1 MSLKSWF
8 TRFRPRLSRASASAM
23 PSKAAPGMPRNG
35 SRLRLMFSST
45 AVRLSAIYILLF
57 ALCAALLV
65 IYVTAMSERLLAQQ
79 TRRTIEEEALDI
91 DRAYDRGGVNLVLR
105 IMERRARQPGAN
117 LYVIAGP
124 NGEILAGNV
133 ASLQPGVLDDQ
144 GWTGMPFTYQPYA
157 EMGATR
163 RHTAT
168 ATVLRLDNGLR
179 VLIGRDLGDPSRFRS
194 IVQQA
199 LMVALA
205 IMGLGALVIWFG
217 IGRNALRRIDR
228 MSAASQKIMAG
239 DLSQRLPVGRSGD
252 EFDRLS
258 ESLNAMLGRIEKLN
272 EGLRQ
277 VSDNIAH
284 DLKTP
289 LTRLRNKAADALGE
303 DREDVRRVALEG
315 IIGESDQLIR
325 TFNALLM
332 ISRVEAGS
340 IAAELS
346 DIDLSAIT
354 ADSAELYEPVAEEA
368 GLLMQQEIEPG
379 LIVHGNR
386 ELIGQAIFN
395 LLDNAIKYAVGASE
409 EPRIWVKLAQVDGS
423 LKLSVSD
430 NGPGV
435 PAERREDVTKRF
447 FRLDESRS
455 KPGTGLG
462 LSLVEAVMELHGG
475 ALELS
480 ATDDKNTEAPGL
492 TVTMVFPQIKR

>member
-1 MSLKSWF
+1 MQRS
-8 TRFRPRLSRASASAM
+8 
-23 PSKAAPGMPRNG
+23 
-35 SRLRLMFSST
+35 RLMFRST
-45 AVRLSAIYILLF
+45 AVRLSALYILLF
-57 ALCAALLV
+57 ALCAAFLV
-65 IYVTAMSERLLAQQ
+65 FYVTAMSERLLSQQ
-79 TRRTIEEEALDI
+79 TQQAVQEEVTDI
-91 DRAYDRGGVNLVLR
+91 QRSYERGGINLLLR

-117 LYVIAGP
+117 LYVIAAP

-133 ASLQPGVLDDQ
+133 SSVQPGVLEEE
-144 GWTGMPFTYQPYA
+144 GWTDVPFRYEPFA
-157 EMGATR
+157 EMGGPR
-163 RHTAT
+163 FHLAT
-168 ATVLRLDNGLR
+168 ANVVKLDNGLR
-179 VLIGRDLGDPSRFRS
+179 IMVGRDLGDPGRFRG
-194 IVQQA
+194 IVRRA

-217 IGRNALRRIDR
+217 IGRNALKRIDR

-258 ESLNAMLGRIEKLN
+258 DSLNAMLGRIERLN

-289 LTRLRNKAADALGE
+289 LTRLRNKAADAL
-303 DREDVRRVALEG
+303 DDNREDIRRNALEG

-340 IAAELS
+340 IAAEMS
-346 DIDLSAIT
+346 EVDLSAIS
-354 ADSAELYEPVAEEA
+354 ADSAELYEPAAEEA
-368 GLLMQQEIEPG
+368 GLALTTEIEPG
-379 LIVHGNR
+379 LIVNGNR

-395 LLDNAIKYAVGASE
+395 LLDNAIKYAAGSPDG
-409 EPRIWVKLAQVDGS
+409 PRITVKLARSDG
-423 LKLSVSD
+423 LIRLSVCD
-430 NGPGV
+430 NGTGIPPEKRKEV
-435 PAERREDVTKRF
+435 VKRF
-447 FRLDESRS
+447 VRLDESRS

-480 ATDDKNTEAPGL
+480 ATQDDKPQAPGL
-492 TVTMVFPQIKR
+492 TATMVFPAPKL